1 VFFQIINF
9 INLKKKVIEVRNTTG
24 QNAKILIQDNIPLS
38 CDEKIQVKL
47 IEPNIKNNPNIR
59 LNKMNNI
66 EFELNLPSMKAEE
79 ILIKYNVEYHSDQ
92 EIEFF

>member
-1 VFFQIINF
+1 M
-9 INLKKKVIEVRNTTG
+9 
-24 QNAKILIQDNIPLS
+24 S